1 MLPEPCIFQE
11 MMYGEKLV
19 ITPSNVKKAPLP
31 YSGVTEQKAAV
42 TSIFGTEGGGML
54 HPCHPFTAFI
64 ALSDPQRR
72 VSDSTIC
79 SQQPIF
85 NYFSFGNTLTPSPH
99 PYLVS
104 EDSDTNKLLHQ
115 VTIALPVK

>member
-79 SQQPIF
+79 SQQPILNIF
-85 NYFSFGNTLTPSPH
+85 LLVTLLHPPHIPIWYLRTLTPTS
-99 PYLVS
+99 S
-104 EDSDTNKLLHQ
+104 FIK
-115 VTIALPVK
+115 